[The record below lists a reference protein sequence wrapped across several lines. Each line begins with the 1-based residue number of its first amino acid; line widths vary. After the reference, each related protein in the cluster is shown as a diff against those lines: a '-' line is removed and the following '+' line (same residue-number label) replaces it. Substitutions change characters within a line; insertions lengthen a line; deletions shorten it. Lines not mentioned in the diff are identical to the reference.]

1 VNQHIPPILRLYY
14 PQVLTLREYLLE
26 ASTSKNKRR
35 QVQNC
40 GNDAA
45 KNSQETNSELAK
57 LLDTVLVGCH
67 DVKKE
72 EHNIVDYHNDLSIF
86 SSQVSGSTAR
96 SSGSQ
101 APLPFAEIVD
111 FVTWRLFR
119 QHTSGHRP
127 PHVLCHGYYYD
138 GLGDVRS
145 SVKAI
150 VADRDAITPDR
161 NEHVERLK
169 GDAWAGLTKLVGSKG
184 TVTLIQLLQ
193 SCGMFMPLEGGR
205 NNLIQ
210 ISGVDLSELRTVDK
224 HNPTGGPKPGGGAA
238 PLVYNAGSHDVL
250 SSRETNTLN
259 TIRFVRHRI
268 LYRKPDLNAKGGAY
282 FGLPHI
288 RMFYKSYSSYSRLTL
303 DRCSEPHRERRR
315 NRQNRT
321 PPEVHLSTPVR
332 TPQRLHLPSRHE
344 RFSAA
349 IQGLHPPRAGDQ
361 ISEQKIQAAIPA
373 KAITWGV

>member
-1 VNQHIPPILRLYY
+1 MKRKRGNRIESGVVKRTKISNDVVNRNPRHIPSILRLYY
-14 PQVLTLREYLLE
+14 PQVLTLREYLLQ
-26 ASTSKNKRR
+26 ANTSKNKRR
-35 QVQNC
+35 QIQNH

-45 KNSQETNSELAK
+45 RNSQETDAELAA

-72 EHNIVDYHNDLSIF
+72 EHNIIDYHNELSIF

-127 PHVLCHGYYYD
+127 PHALCHGYYYD
-138 GLGDVRS
+138 GLGDIRS
-145 SVKAI
+145 SVKA
-150 VADRDAITPDR
+150 VVTDRDAMKPDR

-193 SCGMFMPLEGGR
+193 NCGMFMPLESGR

-224 HNPTGGPKPGGGAA
+224 HNPAGGPKPDGGAA
-238 PLVYNAGSHDVL
+238 SFVSNTGSNVF
-250 SSRETNTLN
+250 SPSRETNTLN

-268 LYRKPDLNAKGGAY
+268 LYRKPDLNAKGGAC

-288 RMFYKSYSSYSRLTL
+288 
-303 DRCSEPHRERRR
+303 
-315 NRQNRT
+315 
-321 PPEVHLSTPVR
+321 
-332 TPQRLHLPSRHE
+332 PQIH
-344 RFSAA
+344 
-349 IQGLHPPRAGDQ
+349 I
-361 ISEQKIQAAIPA
+361 
-373 KAITWGV
+373 

>member
-1 VNQHIPPILRLYY
+1 MKRKRENRIASGAVKRTKISNDVENRNPRHIPSILRLYY
-14 PQVLTLREYLLE
+14 PQVLTLREYLLQ
-26 ASTSKNKRR
+26 ANTSKNKRR
-35 QVQNC
+35 QIQNY

-45 KNSQETNSELAK
+45 KNSQETDSGLSK
-57 LLDTVLVGCH
+57 LLDTILVGCH

-72 EHNIVDYHNDLSIF
+72 EHNIIDYHNDLSIF
-86 SSQVSGSTAR
+86 SSQVSGSTAI

-150 VADRDAITPDR
+150 ITDRDAVTPDR

-193 SCGMFMPLEGGR
+193 NCGMFMPLETGR

-224 HNPTGGPKPGGGAA
+224 HNPTGGPRPGGGAA
-238 PLVYNAGSHDVL
+238 PLVSIVGSNGDT

-288 RMFYKSYSSYSRLTL
+288 RISS
-303 DRCSEPHRERRR
+303 
-315 NRQNRT
+315 
-321 PPEVHLSTPVR
+321 
-332 TPQRLHLPSRHE
+332 
-344 RFSAA
+344 
-349 IQGLHPPRAGDQ
+349 
-361 ISEQKIQAAIPA
+361 
-373 KAITWGV
+373 